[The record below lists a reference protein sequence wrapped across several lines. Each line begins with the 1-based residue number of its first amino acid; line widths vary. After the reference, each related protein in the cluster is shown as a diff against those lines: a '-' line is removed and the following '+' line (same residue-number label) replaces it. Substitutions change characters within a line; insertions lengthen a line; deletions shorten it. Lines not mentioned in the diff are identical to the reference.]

1 MYIVIY
7 TSSFSVNLFHMDSKA
22 PSASD
27 ATVDPPSQ
35 MKSEADFLSQA
46 GQVRVALEQLSTV
59 LGWTNP
65 TEPMIAAA
73 LEQIVKSI
81 VSFSFLFSKIEN

>member
-1 MYIVIY
+1 
-7 TSSFSVNLFHMDSKA
+7 MDSKA
-22 PSASD
+22 PSAPD
-27 ATVDPPSQ
+27 TTVDSPSQ

-46 GQVRVALEQLSTV
+46 GQVRVALEQLSSI

-73 LEQIVKSI
+73 LEQIMKSI
-81 VSFSFLFSKIEN
+81 VSFSFLFSKTEN